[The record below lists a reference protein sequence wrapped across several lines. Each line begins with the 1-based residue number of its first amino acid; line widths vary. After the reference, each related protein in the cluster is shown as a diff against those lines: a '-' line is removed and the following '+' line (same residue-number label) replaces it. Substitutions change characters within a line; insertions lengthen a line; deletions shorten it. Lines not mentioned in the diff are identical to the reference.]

1 MFIHL
6 GNKVMV
12 SDTRTIGI
20 FNVETLRQSELNGW
34 ILEEIEPEDRSVAVD
49 EDSNIISTRVS
60 PFTVIK
66 RTALTKDFV
75 WRKQNDEKLQRR

>member
-6 GNKVMV
+6 GNKKLV

-20 FNVETLRQSELNGW
+20 FNVDTLKQSVINEW
-34 ILEEIEPEDRSVAVD
+34 ILDEIDTEDRSVAID
-49 EDSNIISTRVS
+49 EDNNVLSTRVS

-75 WRKQNDEKLQRR
+75 WRKQND